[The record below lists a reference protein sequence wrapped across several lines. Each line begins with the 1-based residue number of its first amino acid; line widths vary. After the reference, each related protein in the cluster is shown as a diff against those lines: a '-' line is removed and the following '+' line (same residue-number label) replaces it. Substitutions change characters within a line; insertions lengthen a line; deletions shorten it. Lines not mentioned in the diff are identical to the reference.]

1 MAILLKLTSAG
12 GACGLMIRR
21 RRKRIPDFLGIFSDN
36 KSRAE
41 MRWELG
47 TKARWC
53 HIIRFLIRR
62 GAAVAVGALL
72 MRQHKRNFLSSTR

>member
-1 MAILLKLTSAG
+1 MAILLKLTSGG

-36 KSRAE
+36 KSRTE
-41 MRWELG
+41 MRWKLG
-47 TKARWC
+47 RWC

-62 GAAVAVGALL
+62 GAAVGALL